1 VTAIGYYPTAD
12 NLKTVGLPL
21 PRLVTFN
28 DAVPT
33 SSFLMFPD
41 LWLRAE
47 RLGAMMLP
55 APTGALAFNWHE
67 SLNQP

>member
-1 VTAIGYYPTAD
+1 MGYYPTAD
-12 NLKTVGLPL
+12 NHKTVGLPL

-28 DAVPT
+28 NAVPT
-33 SSFLMFPD
+33 SRFLMFPD

-55 APTGALAFNWHE
+55 APTSVLAFNWHE
-67 SLNQP
+67 SLKQP